1 MVKAV
6 SYKPKCL
13 PEWEAEP
20 SQERSSSATRAAEM
34 TAASQRSQQRGITN
48 YVDWVGDPAK
58 DNNIILT
65 DLWYMLPF
73 TNISNWTSGAKNDHY
88 QYSQATGSAAN
99 T

>member
-34 TAASQRSQQRGITN
+34 TVASQRSQQRGITN
-48 YVDWVGDPAK
+48 YVDWVGDPTK
-58 DNNIILT
+58 DVNIILKG
-65 DLWYMLPF
+65 LFMLSL
-73 TNISNWTSGAKNDHY
+73 TNISNWASGATNDHY
-88 QYSQATGSAAN
+88 QYSQITGSAAK

>member
-48 YVDWVGDPAK
+48 YVDWVGDPTK
-58 DNNIILT
+58 DVNIILK
-65 DLWYMLPF
+65 DQYMLPL
-73 TNISNWTSGAKNDHY
+73 TNINNWISGATNDHF
-88 QYSQATGSAAN
+88 QYSQVTGSAAK